1 MRQTNRGLPTE
12 GQIPGLHRRI
22 DPSLG
27 LNLENPL
34 MGASRD
40 RTNSQ
45 GRFAMIGKLETG
57 VSMLQTAQ
65 SGLERV
71 VGHLQEMQEFLEE
84 KMQSKE
90 SSMASSVADH
100 FIKEQVG
107 KIRYAVEAASFQDRA
122 ILNGKRGVQGSTTGK
137 SLYFVRGSANVL
149 SSAEPG
155 YPVTVTRR
163 ATPSILVGAAKVSES
178 NLKEESQIVLM
189 EAGQE
194 VRYKIRDDESPES
207 LVEHLQQEL
216 TRRGI
221 DISVYMTE
229 DHHLL
234 FRHNRLG
241 SSTGFQ
247 GMSYR
252 TRLISTVAQSF
263 VAATPGE
270 DIEGNLGLE
279 PALGEG
285 GFLIGQRGNR
295 RTEGLIVYFD
305 GVLSYPGQIVG
316 YVHVTQNGELMPLD
330 PLGHRSEILSIPTIQ
345 PNFQAVGAPNS
356 SGFWSLESI
365 RGATARQRRD
375 ALKLILWSLSDLEY
389 LSRELKWKEETYVEL
404 AINFLRNTMQP
415 ELSGEDVVQ
424 LSKEKAGEM
433 AHQLK
438 SMLPQSMTSGI
449 STWS

>member
-1 MRQTNRGLPTE
+1 MKQTNRGLSAD

-27 LNLENPL
+27 LNQEDPL
-34 MGASRD
+34 MAMSRGS
-40 RTNSQ
+40 TNNQ

-65 SGLERV
+65 SGLEKV
-71 VGHLQEMQEFLEE
+71 IGHLQEVQEFLEKKQQE
-84 KMQSKE
+84 RD

-100 FIKEQVG
+100 FIKEQIG
-107 KIRYAVEAASFQDRA
+107 KIRYAVEASSFQGRA

-155 YPVTVTRR
+155 YPVTVTRS
-163 ATPSILVGAAKVSES
+163 ATPSVLVGAERVSER
-178 NLKEESQIVLM
+178 NLKDERLIVLM
-189 EAGQE
+189 ESGQE
-194 VRYKIRDDESPES
+194 VRYKVRDDESPQS

-221 DISVYMTE
+221 DISVHMTQ
-229 DHHLL
+229 DHHLY

-247 GMSYR
+247 GMSYQ
-252 TRLISTVAQSF
+252 TRLISTVAKSF
-263 VAATPGE
+263 VTATPGE

-295 RTEGLIVYFD
+295 RTEGLIVYYD
-305 GVLSYPGQIVG
+305 GILSYPGQVVG

-330 PLGHRSEILSIPTIQ
+330 PLGHRSEILSIPALQ

-356 SGFWSLESI
+356 SGFWSLEAI
-365 RGATARQRRD
+365 RGATAKQRRD
-375 ALKLILWSLSDLEY
+375 ALKLVIWSLSDLDY
-389 LSRELKWKEETYVEL
+389 LCRELKWKEETYVEL

-415 ELSGEDVVQ
+415 ELLGEDVIQ

-438 SMLPQSMTSGI
+438 SMLPKSISSGV
-449 STWS
+449 SSWS